1 MREFLNGTCLH
12 LVAHSGTLQ
21 MAYLLLCKGAS
32 SEDFVN
38 IVDSELRTALMC
50 AVTNDKT
57 DMLNLFLQ
65 CGADVAIK
73 VSLLIHLL
81 TRPHSHLDFLLV
93 FIQGPDGMTS
103 LHIAAKLGNLDAAQ
117 LIVDSYRAS
126 RNIANFL
133 SFIDAQDEGGWTAM
147 VWAAELGHTDIVRC
161 G

>member
-32 SEDFVN
+32 SQGFVN

-50 AVTNDKT
+50 AVMNDKC

-73 VSLLIHLL
+73 VCLISTNCVGLSYSCISL
-81 TRPHSHLDFLLV
+81 SSA
-93 FIQGPDGMTS
+93 G
-103 LHIAAKLGNLDAAQ
+103 
-117 LIVDSYRAS
+117 S
-126 RNIANFL
+126 RWHDQSAHCRK
-133 SFIDAQDEGGWTAM
+133 AG
-147 VWAAELGHTDIVRC
+147 
-161 G
+161 